1 MVDAAKIYAPRIY
14 IKTLELQRDRLRDR
28 IAELEHERDQL
39 KETVADLQYELRSA
53 ETARLTT
60 IKHIK
65 A

>member
-39 KETVADLQYELRSA
+39 KETV
-53 ETARLTT
+53 TT